1 MTTDDKTPAGDGSA
15 VSIRV
20 SRDGWRAH
28 VPTYLLIT
36 IGVALNGGTCSK
48 QDDVAARVTR
58 LEIAFARLEG
68 SIGPRVATHGTEGAG
83 GTAAVLGGP

>member
-1 MTTDDKTPAGDGSA
+1 MTTDDKTPAGEGGA

-28 VPTYLLIT
+28 VPTYLLIA

-48 QDDVAARVTR
+48 QEDVASRVTR

-68 SIGPRVATHGTEGAG
+68 ALGSRVASHGSEGTG
-83 GTAAVLGGP
+83 GTGATSND